1 MLKDFA
7 KNAKIFGEITDIDIK
22 RKLEG
27 IKEIIIIV
35 IYNEKKVEL
44 NFKIGDKNSSKM
56 LNKSFSF
63 KPISRKDHFEFI
75 MKGVN
80 EKDEVFD
87 IGSKVFPLD
96 DINSQE
102 EFLVQIVIP
111 EMDKPDQIA
120 TNINTKIV
128 LYVSDFKY
136 YESLR
141 RKQEKRLKNILLL
154 QIKQLNI

>member
-1 MLKDFA
+1 
-7 KNAKIFGEITDIDIK
+7 
-22 RKLEG
+22 
-27 IKEIIIIV
+27 
-35 IYNEKKVEL
+35 
-44 NFKIGDKNSSKM
+44 M

-111 EMDKPDQIA
+111 EMDRPDQIA
-120 TNINTKIV
+120 ENINTKIV

-141 RKQEKRLKNILLL
+141 RKQEERLKKYITAC
-154 QIKQLNI
+154 K

>member
-1 MLKDFA
+1 LTKC
-7 KNAKIFGEITDIDIK
+7 KNLWEITDIDIK

-27 IKEIIIIV
+27 IKEIIIII

-120 TNINTKIV
+120 EYINTKIV

-141 RKQEKRLKNILLL
+141 RKQEERLKKYITAC
-154 QIKQLNI
+154 K

>member
-1 MLKDFA
+1 MK
-7 KNAKIFGEITDIDIK
+7 
-22 RKLEG
+22 
-27 IKEIIIIV
+27 
-35 IYNEKKVEL
+35 KKVEL

-120 TNINTKIV
+120 ANINTKIV